1 MARQRLRFG
10 EKMKIFITALFLIA
24 TSSAFGQAVVK
35 TDLSKVTW
43 LTGCWERQN
52 DKAGRTTLEQWTR
65 PDGGT
70 LLGIG
75 RTIADG
81 KLVSW
86 EFMRIEPK
94 DGSAVFS
101 AQLPSSSTATPFG
114 LKTASATELVFENLQ
129 NDFPHRVFYRTR
141 GSKVLEARIEGKIDG
156 NVQGIDFT
164 FKRVKCE

>member
-1 MARQRLRFG
+1 
-10 EKMKIFITALFLIA
+10 MKILTTVLFLIA
-24 TSSAFGQAVVK
+24 TGSAFGQAAK

-43 LTGCWERQN
+43 LSGCWERQN
-52 DKAGRTTLEQWTR
+52 EKAGRTTFEQWTR

-101 AQLPSSSTATPFG
+101 AQLPSSAVATPFG
-114 LKTASATELVFENLQ
+114 LKSATATELVFENLQ
-129 NDFPHRVFYRTR
+129 NDFPQRVIYRTK
-141 GSKVLEARIEGKIDG
+141 GSEILEARIEGKIDG
-156 NVQGIDFT
+156 NERGIDFS
-164 FKRVKCE
+164 FKRVRCE

>member
-1 MARQRLRFG
+1 
-10 EKMKIFITALFLIA
+10 MKILIA
-24 TSSAFGQAVVK
+24 VVVLVSAVSAFGQSAK

-43 LTGCWERQN
+43 ISGCWERLN
-52 DKAGRTTLEQWTR
+52 EKSGRTTYEQWTR
-65 PDGGT
+65 PDGGA

-75 RTIADG
+75 RTVAGG

-101 AQLPSSSTATPFG
+101 AQLPSSSTATPFE
-114 LKTASATELVFENLQ
+114 LKSATEKELVFENLQ
-129 NDFPHRVFYRTR
+129 NDFPHRVIYR
-141 GSKVLEARIEGKIDG
+141 SKGVDVLDARIEGKMNG
-156 NVQGIDFT
+156 NDRGIDFS

>member
-1 MARQRLRFG
+1 
-10 EKMKIFITALFLIA
+10 MKILISVFILFA
-24 TSSAFGQAVVK
+24 AASAFGQAAK

-43 LTGCWERQN
+43 LAGCWERQSE
-52 DKAGRTTLEQWTR
+52 KSGRTTYEQWTR

-75 RTIADG
+75 RTILGG

-101 AQLPSSSTATPFG
+101 AQLPSSTVATPFG
-114 LKTASATELVFENLQ
+114 LKSATATELVFENLQ
-129 NDFPHRVFYRTR
+129 NDFPHRVIYRTK
-141 GSKVLEARIEGKIDG
+141 GSDILEARIEGKMDG
-156 NVQGIDFT
+156 NERGIDFS